1 MARVWRDNQRA
12 LFGRRFHQPKWNAQY
27 FQLQLAACEIQNRLK
42 EGIDDATFSVHSAG
56 DSGYGLAAAACG
68 TG

>member
-27 FQLQLAACEIQNRLK
+27 FQLQLAACEIQKPIER
-42 EGIDDATFSVHSAG
+42 
-56 DSGYGLAAAACG
+56 GYR
-68 TG
+68 